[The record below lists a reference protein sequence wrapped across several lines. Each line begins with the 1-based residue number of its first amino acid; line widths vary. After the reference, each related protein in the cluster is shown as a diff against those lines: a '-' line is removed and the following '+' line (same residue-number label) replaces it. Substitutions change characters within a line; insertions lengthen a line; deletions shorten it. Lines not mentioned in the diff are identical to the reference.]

1 MARSQINPF
10 MRIIGIPLAYHL
22 IRFYLSLVRIRVVN
36 EDAPLNHLKNGGKG
50 IAAFWHQR
58 FFGAIGYA
66 KKFSTL
72 APSVI
77 ISQSRDG
84 ELIARVAM
92 RLGIRPVRGSS
103 SRGGMR
109 ALAAIIKDLALNHI
123 AIHVLD
129 GPQGPKGVVKPGLI
143 RMAQRSRAAIF
154 PLYIS
159 VDRAWITRSWD
170 RFLIPKPFSQ
180 ILIRWGDPIFVPKNM
195 DSATFE
201 AIRLDLESKM
211 VQGYAQD
218 DLHWGWE
225 RPL

>member
-1 MARSQINPF
+1 MVKPQINAF
-10 MRIIGIPLAYHL
+10 MRIIGIPLAYYL

-36 EDAPLNHLKNGGKG
+36 EDALLNHLKNGGKAIG
-50 IAAFWHQR
+50 AFWHQR

-84 ELIARVAM
+84 EMIAQIAL
-92 RLGIRPVRGSS
+92 RLGFRPVRGSS
-103 SRGGMR
+103 SHGGMQ

-123 AIHVLD
+123 AIHALD

-154 PLYIS
+154 P
-159 VDRAWITRSWD
+159 
-170 RFLIPKPFSQ
+170 
-180 ILIRWGDPIFVPKNM
+180 
-195 DSATFE
+195 
-201 AIRLDLESKM
+201 
-211 VQGYAQD
+211 
-218 DLHWGWE
+218 
-225 RPL
+225 